1 MLQVF
6 HICDGGRKISFLCPN
21 GTIFRQSHLICDWW
35 FRVDCGKSVELYEES
50 AEQLAADQR
59 VYKERAEAISR
70 AMNKGSQGG
79 SVFEASREPP
89 RRPEERPSLGPQ
101 TTSPVFETA
110 RENYET
116 RQNFRKQNALQQRKQ
131 RVQPETPRPQV
142 VTQQQSKVSALSFT
156 NKPNFEEEEQQI
168 LSETASFAAAQAKRF
183 GQQFY
188 QQNAN
193 SLNPSSVS
201 PQSPTQSS
209 QSPSVSF
216 TTSTQSQTFQSSKV
230 PLFDHRK
237 VSFVTPSTENSVSYS
252 SSQAESFSNEFSSS
266 SSTGFSTSS
275 TFSSTTPPPPSTAQR
290 SFKPKNR
297 LLPTSSQNNNF
308 RRSKAFRNRQPF
320 ESLKTKTTEGASSY
334 ATQST
339 ADPSSIGSS
348 PFSTTV
354 SESEALSSL
363 QSSTAFLNSFSR
375 PSIDLIPPHDASF
388 VPKSNPPA
396 SSSQN
401 INQNLRATAKI
412 NSKNINRQ
420 GRNRFANLS
429 TKPPYQSSSPNSFS
443 YSTEKSSGIDE
454 ALTERKYKQRKLPS
468 TTEKPVFTVKFR
480 PNKSFS
486 FIELER
492 TLPES
497 STPKNIQLSST
508 ERPQFSSSPEVE
520 PNVQFTSSTREPH
533 TFSSSSFPSSS
544 FTSSSSLPSS
554 SLSSISFSPS
564 FTPGSS
570 SVSYLSNEGDSEHFE
585 VTETPYIE
593 DKYQTEWSPTHS
605 PKFGFDNGVSQ
616 SSAQSVPSY
625 SPTVPEKIASKEP
638 VSSSPQLSQSTP
650 PVGFENK
657 ESLLDKLADFSN
669 IDPAE
674 INLLPSS
681 GKKVAKANTRIPD
694 SAGPNALH
702 TLALYYATSE
712 SDQGTTPAYVSS
724 DSPSTKPQDDFQNV
738 DTDSE
743 LLLDGTGFGAKQEAE
758 NISQLKVKVS
768 DEILFR
774 SHSGSPD
781 SEAEID
787 GAQAAVQSADAVKDL
802 SSVLTKATK
811 DSFSFLFNE
820 TKEEPETHTHSED
833 KPCTGDDVIDLD
845 GTKETVTEK
854 AVEIKEDVRNDLE
867 SDQSRGIVQP
877 KPTTSSTTAKNPF
890 NQFSAAFDDLPDE
903 LKLRDST
910 DLRELAQVFSRALSA
925 YLEDPDSFR
934 RILSEVRP
942 TEPTGA
948 NFATASSIDEH
959 EDEVLDFS
967 DASSTGPRLIPNT
980 QNVISQDSKVSV
992 NSVDVE
998 QINDLA
1004 QTNNVSDLSLPSD
1017 LTAPTLQASSYDSP
1031 LYTTVNPALFAN
1043 DINLLSV
1050 DTNHT
1055 SAESLTENTYFPTSG
1070 GVDDQS
1076 RPRYGG
1082 FQNNSV
1088 SSDYKPYGAEVLNGI
1103 TGRPIA
1109 ESSIATEA
1117 SVSVSTFDNSIVV
1130 GIDSKN
1136 YSTSA
1141 SNQIDI
1147 ESIPDQLG
1155 IVPAHDINSLVEA
1168 YDDQTVPSHFQDHFV
1183 PEDSHEII
1191 QTEEDIY
1198 GRGSDQEN
1206 LLIASGSQSL
1216 VSRDNYVRLL
1226 GSKQEHESKSR
1237 FPVSQSSG
1245 EGFTRNTES
1254 GEISNASP
1262 TIRGRGSVK
1271 FGPSIIPSPS
1281 NFKRRQ
1287 NKEVTFQN
1295 VNLGNGVTLERTK
1308 TTRYSAPETKPSTIV
1323 PFDANEA
1330 NFNPVHIN
1338 EQLGFISEAAVT
1350 STESPIQ
1357 NVHNTRFGV
1366 RATTYHP
1373 ETNKPELPDVI
1384 PPRGHRGSW
1393 KWSSQE
1399 PNTSKDFPQTN
1410 TAEQY
1415 TSTQANQESSTAFSN
1430 FVSTLLPPNVTI
1442 ETAGEE
1448 MLEKK
1453 AEEIFG
1459 KLNKTSADMLMNVMN
1474 QAESNMTVRRLV
1486 LLLVADRNGRERS
1499 FEDSRSQLIQA
1510 LLQTSAALPDTTSS
1524 LDQSTERLDKS
1535 TQRKPD
1541 RTRGRSRSYPTVA
1554 PAVSTQQTTKIPRG
1568 RGSKALRG
1576 NDPEKSSEKS
1586 TVQNE
1591 RRVNPPQYLR
1601 SPNLFPSKPSS
1612 ASFGTDPDGRAV
1624 ELLKTLY
1631 NLAARWG

>member
-1 MLQVF
+1 M
-6 HICDGGRKISFLCPN
+6 
-21 GTIFRQSHLICDWW
+21 
-35 FRVDCGKSVELYEES
+35 DCGKSVELYEES

-59 VYKERAEAISR
+59 VYKERAEAISK

-79 SVFEASREPP
+79 SVFETSREPP
-89 RRPEERPSLGPQ
+89 RRIEDRPSLGPQ

-131 RVQPETPRPQV
+131 RVQSETPRPQTV
-142 VTQQQSKVSALSFT
+142 SQQQLKVSDVSFT
-156 NKPNFEEEEQQI
+156 NKPFVEEEEQQV
-168 LSETASFAAAQAKRF
+168 LSETASFAAAQGKRF
-183 GQQFY
+183 GKQYFQQSL
-188 QQNAN
+188 N
-193 SLNPSSVS
+193 SLNPSSVAPQSSTQS
-201 PQSPTQSS
+201 PQPQ
-209 QSPSVSF
+209 SVSF
-216 TTSTQSQTFQSSKV
+216 TTSTQTFQSSRV
-230 PLFDHRK
+230 PSFDQRK
-237 VSFVTPSTENSVSYS
+237 VSFVTPSTESSISFS
-252 SSQAESFSNEFSSS
+252 SSQAESFSPEVSNEFSSSS
-266 SSTGFSTSS
+266 SSTGFSSSS
-275 TFSSTTPPPPSTAQR
+275 TFTSTTPPPLSSAQR
-290 SFKPKNR
+290 NFKPNNR

-308 RRSKAFRNRQPF
+308 RRSKAFRNRQAF

-348 PFSTTV
+348 PFSTTA
-354 SESEALSSL
+354 SENEATSSL

-375 PSIDLIPPHDASF
+375 PSIDLIPPHDANF
-388 VPKSNPPA
+388 VPKPNSPQ

-401 INQNLRATAKI
+401 TNQNLRATAKI

-429 TKPPYQSSSPNSFS
+429 TKPPVQYSSPNSFS
-443 YSTEKSSGIDE
+443 SPAKSPGIDE
-454 ALTERKYKQRKLPS
+454 ALTEKKYKQRRLPS

-486 FIELER
+486 YIELER
-492 TLPES
+492 TSPES

-508 ERPQFSSSPEVE
+508 ERPQFSSSANVDPI
-520 PNVQFTSSTREPH
+520 VQFTTSTREPH
-533 TFSSSSFPSSS
+533 AFSSSSFPSSS
-544 FTSSSSLPSS
+544 LNSLPSS
-554 SLSSISFSPS
+554 DLSSSSSFSPS
-564 FTPGSS
+564 FTPSS
-570 SVSYLSNEGDSEHFE
+570 SSISYLNSEGGSENFE

-593 DKYQTEWSPTHS
+593 EKYQTEWTPTHS
-605 PKFGFDNGVSQ
+605 PKLGFDNGM
-616 SSAQSVPSY
+616 AQSNVPSAPSY
-625 SPTVPEKIASKEP
+625 SPTVPEK
-638 VSSSPQLSQSTP
+638 VSLKDSFSSQQTSQFTSSA
-650 PVGFENK
+650 GFENK

-724 DSPSTKPQDDFQNV
+724 DSPSTQPRDLFQNV
-738 DTDSE
+738 DTNLESLIDES
-743 LLLDGTGFGAKQEAE
+743 TFGNKQETE
-758 NISQLKVKVS
+758 NNSQQKVKVS
-768 DEILFR
+768 DEILLR

-781 SEAEID
+781 NETEFDEI
-787 GAQAAVQSADAVKDL
+787 QATVQSADAVKDL

-811 DSFSFLFNE
+811 DSFSFLFND
-820 TKEEPETHTHSED
+820 TKAEPQPHTHSDE
-833 KPCTGDDVIDLD
+833 KPCTGDDIIDLD
-845 GTKETVTEK
+845 ATKETVTEK
-854 AVEIKEDVRNDLE
+854 AINVKEDVRNDLE

-877 KPTTSSTTAKNPF
+877 KPTTSTTTAKNPF

-942 TEPTGA
+942 TEPTGLD
-948 NFATASSIDEH
+948 FATASSIDEH

-967 DASSTGPRLIPNT
+967 DASSTGPRLIPST
-980 QNVISQDSKVSV
+980 QNTVGQDPKVSV

-998 QINDLA
+998 QINDLV
-1004 QTNNVSDLSLPSD
+1004 QTNNVSDSSLPSD
-1017 LTAPTLQASSYDSP
+1017 LTAPTIQAANFDSP
-1031 LYTTVNPALFAN
+1031 LYTTINPAFFAN

-1109 ESSIATEA
+1109 SSFATEA
-1117 SVSVSTFDNSIVV
+1117 PVSVSTFDSSIVSEV
-1130 GIDSKN
+1130 DRKN

-1155 IVPAHDINSLVEA
+1155 IVPAHDINSLFEA
-1168 YDDQTVPSHFQDHFV
+1168 QDEQLVPSHFQDHFV

-1191 QTEEDIY
+1191 QTEEEIY

-1216 VSRDNYVRLL
+1216 VSRDNYVRFL
-1226 GSKQEHESKSR
+1226 GSKQEQESKSS
-1237 FPVSQSSG
+1237 FSLPQQPGV
-1245 EGFTRNTES
+1245 GFTKSADSAENNQAT
-1254 GEISNASP
+1254 P

-1271 FGPSIIPSPS
+1271 FGPSVISSPS

-1295 VNLGNGVTLERTK
+1295 VNLGNGITLERTK
-1308 TTRYSAPETKPSTIV
+1308 TTRYSTIETKPSTIV
-1323 PFDANEA
+1323 PFGANEA
-1330 NFNPVHIN
+1330 NFNPVQIN
-1338 EQLGFISEAAVT
+1338 EQLGFIPEKLAA
-1350 STESPIQ
+1350 STENPIQ
-1357 NVHNTRFGV
+1357 NIQTTRFGV

-1384 PPRGHRGSW
+1384 PPRGSVRGSW
-1393 KWSSQE
+1393 KWNSQE
-1399 PNTSKDFPQTN
+1399 PNLSNTN
-1410 TAEQY
+1410 TVEQY

-1499 FEDSRSQLIQA
+1499 FEESRSQLIQA
-1510 LLQTSAALPDTTSS
+1510 LLQTSATLPETTSS
-1524 LDQSTERLDKS
+1524 LEQSTERLDKS
-1535 TQRKPD
+1535 TPRKPE

-1554 PAVSTQQTTKIPRG
+1554 PAASTQQTTKIPRG

-1586 TVQNE
+1586 TAQNE

-1601 SPNLFPSKPSS
+1601 SPNLFPSKQST
-1612 ASFGTDPDGRAV
+1612 ATFGTDPDGRAV